1 MGSWSFFLEME
12 GEILPGNAAQHF
24 TTRLSPVP
32 GGLDAP
38 EDVMKQGKFRKPS
51 ETQRFFRCLCS
62 QLRVGMVLEKRKES
76 KSAGSG
82 LGFPQDWRFSPG
94 RAFYSFLWRIFAQNS
109 VFLSGAGDSRFGA
122 F

>member
-76 KSAGSG
+76 KSASSG
-82 LGFPQDWRFSPG
+82 LGFP
-94 RAFYSFLWRIFAQNS
+94 
-109 VFLSGAGDSRFGA
+109 
-122 F
+122 

>member
-51 ETQRFFRCLCS
+51 ETQRFFRCSCS
-62 QLRVGMVLEKRKES
+62 QLRVGMVLEEKGIKIGRFW
-76 KSAGSG
+76 AG
-82 LGFPQDWRFSPG
+82 LSPG
-94 RAFYSFLWRIFAQNS
+94 LAFLAWQGFLLLPLAY
-109 VFLSGAGDSRFGA
+109 LCPE
-122 F
+122 